1 MLIKIS
7 LLIDVLINIITTVPE
22 LLFWKVQEDDQIHL
36 FKSETEVEIFTK
48 SFSSQQLDDE

>member
-1 MLIKIS
+1 MLITTS
-7 LLIDVLINIITTVPE
+7 LLLDVLINIITTVPE
-22 LLFWKVQEDDQIHL
+22 LLFWKVQEYDQIHL